1 MPKLL
6 QVLTLADPLRYFIV
20 ILRGVFL
27 KGVGFEVL
35 WPQMACLAIF
45 AVLILLASVLRFHK
59 SLD

>member
-1 MPKLL
+1 MPTAL
-6 QVLTLADPLRYFIV
+6 QWLTYADPLRYFIV

-27 KGVGFEVL
+27 KGVGFGVL
-35 WPQMACLAIF
+35 WPQMASLALF